1 MRTLPKR
8 ILLGAVALSVA
19 AAVTAG
25 VALASMLEGAPRTE
39 RPGAVTPADIAGL
52 GALLRSLDLRV
63 VEPAPQPQRVVVVT
77 QRQLDLLLD
86 QVARRLPKALAHIEL
101 QPGSARLRASVEV
114 PRNPFGRW
122 LNVDAQ
128 FEQTAALPR
137 LAVLRV
143 GRLPVP
149 GWLAGPIAHALLAHA
164 DPRGQ
169 HRLAADIV
177 RSIGFDAG
185 RARALYAWQADT
197 RQRVGAVLLPPADRA
212 RLAAYG
218 HRLAELAAAGPG
230 SEVSLAAVLSPLF
243 ELARQRSVAAGGDAA
258 QENRAAILTL
268 ALYAGAGASA
278 QHPGPAAFGA
288 RTAAPLH
295 LTLAGRDDFPQHL
308 LISAALA
315 IEGGGAFAD
324 AVGLYKEIADTRG
337 GSGFSFNDI
346 AADRAGT
353 RLGLLAVQR
362 PAELQ
367 ARLAAGVAEAD
378 FMPDVSDLPEF
389 LAGDEFRR
397 RYGGA
402 GSPAYERMLAHID
415 ARVGALRLLGRA
427 ER

>member
-1 MRTLPKR
+1 MRALPQR
-8 ILLGAVALSVA
+8 IFLGAAVLGVVA
-19 AAVTAG
+19 ALAAG

-39 RPGAVTPADIAGL
+39 RPGAVTPADVAGL
-52 GALLRSLDLRV
+52 GALLRGLDLRV
-63 VEPAPQPQRVVVVT
+63 VEPAPQRVVVAT

-86 QVARRLPKALAHIEL
+86 QAVRRLPNTVARIEL
-101 QPGSARLRASVEV
+101 RPGTARLRASVEV

-122 LNVDAQ
+122 LNVDAR

-137 LAVLRV
+137 LAVLHI
-143 GRLPVP
+143 GRLPLP
-149 GWLAGPIAHALLAHA
+149 GWLARPVAQALLAHA
-164 DPRGQ
+164 DPHGR

-177 RSIGFDAG
+177 CSIGFDAG
-185 RARALYAWQADT
+185 RAQALYVWRADT
-197 RQRVGAVLLPPADRA
+197 RQRVGAALLPPADRA
-212 RLAAYG
+212 RLAAYAR
-218 HRLAELAAAGPG
+218 RLAELAAAGPG
-230 SEVSLAAVLSPLF
+230 GEVSLAAVLPPLF
-243 ELARQRSVAAGGDAA
+243 ELARQRSGAAGGDAA
-258 QENRAAILTL
+258 RENRAAILML
-268 ALYAGAGASA
+268 ALHAAGGAQRA
-278 QHPGPAAFGA
+278 AGPAAFGA
-288 RTAAPLH
+288 PIAAPPH

-324 AVGLYKEIADTRG
+324 AVGLYKEIADTHG

-397 RYGGA
+397 RYGSA
-402 GSPAYERMLAHID
+402 GSPAYERMLANID
-415 ARVGALRLLGRA
+415 ARVGALRLLARA
-427 ER
+427 QR